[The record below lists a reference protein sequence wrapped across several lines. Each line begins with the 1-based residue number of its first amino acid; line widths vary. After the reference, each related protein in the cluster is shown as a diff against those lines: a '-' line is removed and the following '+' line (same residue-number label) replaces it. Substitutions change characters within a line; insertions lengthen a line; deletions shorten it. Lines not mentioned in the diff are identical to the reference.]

1 MVSWR
6 PPTNTLR
13 GKVIGVTRTRA
24 RKGREGNG
32 VGDWKAVG
40 SQSIIY
46 GHPHVSCD
54 LVTEKGGW
62 DIESRVQS
70 RRELLVETERY

>member
-13 GKVIGVTRTRA
+13 GKFIGITRTRA
-24 RKGREGNG
+24 RKGKERKGKG

-46 GHPHVSCD
+46 GHPHVSCG
-54 LVTEKGGW
+54 LVTEKRGG
-62 DIESRVQS
+62 I
-70 RRELLVETERY
+70 